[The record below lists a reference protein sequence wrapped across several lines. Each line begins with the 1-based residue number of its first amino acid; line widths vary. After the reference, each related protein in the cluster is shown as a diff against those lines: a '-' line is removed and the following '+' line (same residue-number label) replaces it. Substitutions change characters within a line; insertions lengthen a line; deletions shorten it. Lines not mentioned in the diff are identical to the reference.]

1 MDRNLLSMCTVPTG
15 MIFCSSLM
23 LLAAEIFPNFWSIP
37 SLISPSA
44 TTITGTVSVL
54 IPHILVVSVSRSLY
68 FESFSMTLRRG
79 VSVGWYRYIL
89 QHWLAWSS
97 VITISEFF
105 ADSSLSVCICI
116 SQRIVASSFS
126 LTVSGLNIIF
136 FHFHCKKENLA
147 KLHKRTI
154 NYILEKK
161 LLQWGRTRRE
171 HTNHSS

>member
-1 MDRNLLSMCTVPTG
+1 MEPILDPEVPG
-15 MIFCSSLM
+15 EFLFDGQKPSQYVYRSYWDDFCSSLM
-23 LLAAEIFPNFWSIP
+23 LLAAGIFPNFWSIP

-44 TTITGTVSVL
+44 TTISGPVSVL

-97 VITISEFF
+97 LITISEFF
-105 ADSSLSVCICI
+105 ADSYLSVCICI

-126 LTVSGLNIIF
+126 LTVSGLFIIIILYIF
-136 FHFHCKKENLA
+136 SPFSLQKR
-147 KLHKRTI
+147 KL
-154 NYILEKK
+154 
-161 LLQWGRTRRE
+161 
-171 HTNHSS
+171 S

>member
-23 LLAAEIFPNFWSIP
+23 LLAAGIFPNFWSIP

-54 IPHILVVSVSRSLY
+54 IPHILVVSVSRYLY
-68 FESFSMTLRRG
+68 FESFSMTLRPG

-105 ADSSLSVCICI
+105 ADSSLSVRICI

-126 LTVSGLNIIF
+126 LTVSGLFIIIFLYIYF

-154 NYILEKK
+154 NYILKRIIAVGK
-161 LLQWGRTRRE
+161 D
-171 HTNHSS
+171 

>member
-1 MDRNLLSMCTVPTG
+1 MDRNLLSMCTVPMG

-23 LLAAEIFPNFWSIP
+23 LLAAGIFANFWSIP

-44 TTITGTVSVL
+44 TTISGTVSVL
-54 IPHILVVSVSRSLY
+54 IPHILVVSVSRSFY

-79 VSVGWYRYIL
+79 VSVGWYRCIL

-97 VITISEFF
+97 LITISEFF
-105 ADSSLSVCICI
+105 ADSSPSVSICI

-126 LTVSGLNIIF
+126 LIVSGLFIIIFYIFF

-154 NYILEKK
+154 DCILKK
-161 LLQWGRTRRE
+161 VIAVGKD
-171 HTNHSS
+171 